1 MNELRTNEDRLLGT
15 LRDLIRIPSVNPSL
29 VPGGDGEA
37 AVGAYVEGRLAR
49 LGLSVERQD
58 LGAGRV
64 NVIATL
70 KGAGR
75 GRSLMLNGHLDTVGV
90 VGMEIDPFDPRVEGN
105 RVYGRGSADMKGG
118 LAAMIEVAEAMVEG
132 SVRLAGDLI
141 LTFVADEEYASMGT
155 ERVAQ
160 THRADAAIVCEFT
173 GLDIVNVHKGF
184 AWVRVDVRGV
194 AAHGSLAGEGVD
206 AIAKAGR
213 FLVEMERYGRD
224 VLGARSHPVV
234 GSPSVHA
241 SLVKGG
247 TELSTYPD
255 RCLVELERR
264 VIPGE
269 TRQMV
274 ADEMAGLLRA
284 AGAGDPRFKAD
295 AELFFYRS
303 PMEVAP
309 GEPIVKGLERAH
321 QVVTGRPADLGGMG
335 GWCDTSILTDAGI
348 PAVLYGPGGVGVHAA
363 VEWASFDS
371 VVTATKV
378 LGEVV
383 REFCGGGA

>member
-383 REFCGGGA
+383 REFCGG